1 MTRTANTTFHGT
13 DPADC
18 DIGSPMLTT
27 VLKEIAQDIHFT
39 YDKITGENGISAAS
53 TLNHDGTEGNGA
65 LLSVPLVNQQIGRR
79 IAMLAA
85 DVATYGGD
93 VFLWAAPVF
102 IPAGE
107 CAGGLSV
114 FTVDIHCDSLFGTTP
129 SVIVRDST
137 GAIETTAEFSVNP
150 YGQGVTP
157 NYEAQGGYLS
167 AKFQVPTD
175 GLKYIFITMN
185 VASADQRPFIES
197 VCIRKVTTVRPT
209 NFSLDTT
216 IDNSIEFTAT
226 TTAGSASTIRPLH
239 DEYFQT
245 EYAVASNILQKM
257 HYAVCKLYEYIT
269 GAPVMGN
276 SVLTDA
282 DSGDV
287 DPTTSRYM
295 AHTRTVFSSTEPLID
310 WPMGSECL
318 GAVKTTGYNTTDTTY
333 TLGYAP
339 ALWSAPFI
347 NATTSADFEFHQISG
362 YCPDF
367 PSASTLK
374 CVVLVS
380 GDGTGAS
387 PANFRVEL
395 DGGSTV
401 SSSSITSLGVS
412 LLSAYHITGIDFD
425 ADTKNIW
432 KFIHTRGTKAYVMNE
447 INIVGVC
454 MYFEP

>member
-1 MTRTANTTFHGT
+1 MTRTVNSAFHGT
-13 DPADC
+13 DQASA
-18 DIGSPMLTT
+18 DIGSPMLSLE
-27 VLKEIAQDIHFT
+27 LKEIAQDMHLT
-39 YDKITGENGISAAS
+39 YDKITGENSYSAAA
-53 TLNHDGTEGNGA
+53 TINHDGTSGNGA
-65 LLSVPLVNQQIGRR
+65 LLGVPLVNQFIGRR
-79 IAMLAA
+79 IAMVAA

-107 CAGGLSV
+107 SAGGLSV
-114 FTVDIHCDSLFGTTP
+114 FTVDLHCDSQFETLP
-129 SVIVRDST
+129 SVIVRDSS
-137 GAIETTAEFSVNP
+137 GAIETTADFVINP

-157 NYEAQGGYLS
+157 NYTVQGGYLS
-167 AKFQVPTD
+167 AQFQVPTD
-175 GLKYIFITMN
+175 GLKYIFIQMN
-185 VASADQRPFIES
+185 VASVNQRPFVES
-197 VCIRKVTTVRPT
+197 VCVRRIT
-209 NFSLDTT
+209 GNHSVNFSLDTSVG
-216 IDNSIEFTAT
+216 NEIEFAA
-226 TTAGSASTIRPLH
+226 TTAGGAATSVKTLH
-239 DEYFQT
+239 DEYFDT
-245 EYAVASNILQKM
+245 EYAVPSFILEKM
-257 HYAVCKLYEYIT
+257 HYFVCKMYEYVT
-269 GAPVMGN
+269 GAPVIGN

-287 DPTTSRYM
+287 DPATSRYM
-295 AHTRTVFSSTEPLID
+295 AHTRSVFSAEPLID
-310 WPMGSECL
+310 WPMGSDCL
-318 GAVKTTGYNTTDTTY
+318 GSVKTTGYNTTETTY
-333 TLGYAP
+333 TSGYAA

-395 DGGSTV
+395 SGGSTV
-401 SSSSITSLGVS
+401 SSSSTTTLGASLM
-412 LLSAYHITGIDFD
+412 SAYHITGIDFD
-425 ADTKNIW
+425 ADAKNIW